1 MGKKK
6 FLSFLFT
13 SILISFVFIN
23 GINLNNA
30 YNEPRKEIHFAKDY
44 EKFIED
50 EVRNNIRNDRDYNQK
65 FKKSCIRNIRYY
77 NRRGA

>member
-1 MGKKK
+1 MDKKK
-6 FLSFLFT
+6 LLSFLFT

-30 YNEPRKEIHFAKDY
+30 YNEPQKEIHFAKDY

-65 FKKSCIRNIRYY
+65 FKKICIRNIRYY
-77 NRRGA
+77 NRRV

>member
-23 GINLNNA
+23 GVNLNNT
-30 YNEPRKEIHFAKDY
+30 YNKSQNEVHFVKDY

-50 EVRNNIRNDRDYNQK
+50 EVQNNIKNDRNYNQK

-77 NRRGA
+77 NKRRA